1 MSVALYVLVL
11 SFVFVCMWINLRGR
25 ILEKL
30 RVAEL
35 CVVLERIEAAAVRDT
50 PDVHVGS
57 FGVETVCREQGVT
70 YM

>member
-1 MSVALYVLVL
+1 MSVALYVIVL
-11 SFVFVCMWINLRGR
+11 SFVFVCMWINLRGC

-30 RVAEL
+30 REAEL

-57 FGVETVCREQGVT
+57 FGVKTVCQEDDIT